1 MHRVTHGLADAR
13 RAGINMR
20 TLLTGLLIASALG
33 ACTDSPTATD
43 ELAGESAAD
52 GEAGKDD
59 LASAVFDYFELRPDS
74 RQCLVA
80 DGECGV
86 GFYVSRPNR
95 TTVKCGRGPMQR
107 ECKVYTVDWRGTAM
121 PASVAKSYEDRVRA
135 GEHLVVR
142 GSVVPAPNDAGIS
155 FAVREIWVGSST
167 EPGDGVFAMVKD
179 NGIRCVRAPCP
190 SLTERKLNSNLSAQ
204 LTGVELDDSGATQDQ
219 IDRAYEQ
226 LYSEGL
232 IVVGYRDYDRFGGKT
247 RTANTFYTRAPVPL
261 H

>member
-1 MHRVTHGLADAR
+1 
-13 RAGINMR
+13 MR
-20 TLLTGLLIASALG
+20 TFLLGFVTAAALA
-33 ACTDSPTATD
+33 ACADPAQPED
-43 ELAGESAAD
+43 EFAGESSAD
-52 GEAGKDD
+52 GESGKSDE
-59 LASAVFDYFELRPDS
+59 ASSAFTYYELRVDD
-74 RQCLVA
+74 RRCLVA

-86 GFYVSRPNR
+86 GFYAARTNR
-95 TTVKCGRGPMQR
+95 TATQCGRGPTQA

-142 GSVVPAPNDAGIS
+142 GSVVPAANDAGLS
-155 FAVREIWVGSST
+155 LAVTEIWVGSAT
-167 EPGDGVFAMVKD
+167 EPGAGVFAMVKD

-190 SLTERKLNSNLSAQ
+190 SLTERKLNSNLSAN
-204 LTGVELDDSGATQDQ
+204 LTGIDLEASGATQDL

-226 LYSEGL
+226 LYGEGL
-232 IVVGYRDYDRFGGKT
+232 IVVGYRDYDREGGKT